1 MIEKFEK
8 GDVVRHIKNQNIK
21 VLVVYSSVYETRGLA
36 LTDVD
41 NCCEVGDLYSSMRA
55 NNWIKTGEHYD
66 VVQMLKDIQ
75 RKE

>member
-1 MIEKFEK
+1 MMIEK
-8 GDVVRHIKNQNIK
+8 GDVVRHIDNPNIK
-21 VLVVYSSVYETRGLA
+21 VLVVYSDEYELYGLA

-41 NCCEVGDLYSSMRA
+41 NCCDVGDFYDDM
-55 NNWIKTGEHYD
+55 NVNYWIKTGEHYD